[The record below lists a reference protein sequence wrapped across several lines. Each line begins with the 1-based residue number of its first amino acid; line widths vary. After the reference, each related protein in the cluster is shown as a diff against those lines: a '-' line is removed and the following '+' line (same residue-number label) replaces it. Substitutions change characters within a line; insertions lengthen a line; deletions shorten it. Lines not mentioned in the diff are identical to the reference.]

1 MQVLKTTAERTKRV
15 WNYISLVFSPISFAI
30 MAGYKSNWAL
40 LQHYS
45 DFFFISVFYHQHLCV
60 GCKPLILKMVTTL
73 RIQTTPKNAIKCEIW
88 YCNKSLP
95 SNFVPNTMWVSPLSS
110 NTSMMGPI
118 YKSTLLFGLL
128 ASKNPQFEKVS
139 PSWKIPVIGVQ
150 MLNQPTLFPSSSQP
164 NEKIYFR
171 FISMFL
177 FWNGLFSSHFWVG
190 GLFLLHSVLNC
201 SLSKR
206 SRVRN

>member
-1 MQVLKTTAERTKRV
+1 MWAVSLLFWKWWQLSEYRQHPKMLSNVKFDIVINLYQV
-15 WNYISLVFSPISFAI
+15 
-30 MAGYKSNWAL
+30 
-40 LQHYS
+40 
-45 DFFFISVFYHQHLCV
+45 
-60 GCKPLILKMVTTL
+60 ILYL
-73 RIQTTPKNAIKCEIW
+73 TPCEAHI
-88 YCNKSLP
+88 
-95 SNFVPNTMWVSPLSS
+95 VSPLSS
-110 NTSMMGPI
+110 NTSTMGPI

-128 ASKNPQFEKVS
+128 ASKSPQFEKY
-139 PSWKIPVIGVQ
+139 PSRKIPVIGVQ
-150 MLNQPTLFPSSSQP
+150 MLNQPTLFPSSSLP

>member
-1 MQVLKTTAERTKRV
+1 
-15 WNYISLVFSPISFAI
+15 
-30 MAGYKSNWAL
+30 
-40 LQHYS
+40 
-45 DFFFISVFYHQHLCV
+45 
-60 GCKPLILKMVTTL
+60 MVTTL

-88 YCNKSLP
+88 YRNKSLAT
-95 SNFVPNTMWVSPLSS
+95 NFVPNTMWAQLLS
-110 NTSMMGPI
+110 NTSMMGTI

-128 ASKNPQFEKVS
+128 ASKKPQFEKY

-177 FWNGLFSSHFWVG
+177 FWNGPFSSHFWVG

>member
-1 MQVLKTTAERTKRV
+1 
-15 WNYISLVFSPISFAI
+15 
-30 MAGYKSNWAL
+30 
-40 LQHYS
+40 
-45 DFFFISVFYHQHLCV
+45 
-60 GCKPLILKMVTTL
+60 MVTTL

-95 SNFVPNTMWVSPLSS
+95 SNFVPNTMWGSHYESIIIEIPARWAQFTKVPYFLGYWPLKI
-110 NTSMMGPI
+110 P
-118 YKSTLLFGLL
+118 YLK
-128 ASKNPQFEKVS
+128 KY
-139 PSWKIPVIGVQ
+139 PSWKIPVIEVQ
-150 MLNQPTLFPSSSQP
+150 MLNQPTLFPSSSLP